1 MRYGRNTPMKIKP
14 DSRQEKGWNDL
25 TDSFYSLRKD
35 IFHMIEK
42 RIGPIFN
49 VFCVGSP
56 LHVKFAMSTLP
67 FCLEHRQCYVVI
79 SDFKY
84 STDKSGNQYG
94 GG

>member
-1 MRYGRNTPMKIKP
+1 MGRNTPMKTQP

-25 TDSFYSLRKD
+25 TDSLYSLRKD

-67 FCLEHRQCYVVI
+67 FCLEHSQIDPDLYKKMPSSVMPI
-79 SDFKY
+79 LGIFL
-84 STDKSGNQYG
+84 
-94 GG
+94 